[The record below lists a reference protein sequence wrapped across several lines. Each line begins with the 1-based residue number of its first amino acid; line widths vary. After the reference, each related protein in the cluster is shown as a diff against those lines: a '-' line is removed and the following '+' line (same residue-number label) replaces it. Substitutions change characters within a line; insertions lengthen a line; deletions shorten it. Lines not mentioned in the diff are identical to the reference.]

1 MTNICGRMLL
11 EEDSEQVKFLR
22 DPKAQEPTPRTTILQ
37 PMHAIITT
45 DNRELKLNM
54 QLLAILRL
62 SIRMEWSRV
71 ENGMVSS
78 RTALWDCYRLYRY
91 IGYRLACYS
100 RWSYETFIP
109 RLFYLLSVVFKLKV
123 SVVNT
128 RNLRRKDSPNTR
140 LKSTGNLNVIS
151 QSSGDQGSGWMG
163 ELPSMT

>member
-1 MTNICGRMLL
+1 MLL

-37 PMHAIITT
+37 PMQAIITT

-100 RWSYETFIP
+100 R
-109 RLFYLLSVVFKLKV
+109 
-123 SVVNT
+123 
-128 RNLRRKDSPNTR
+128 
-140 LKSTGNLNVIS
+140 
-151 QSSGDQGSGWMG
+151 
-163 ELPSMT
+163 